1 MKKKKRKKEK
11 ILNFTHLPWV
21 SWWCQNRRWVVA
33 ILSSYC
39 TTTLAHCSSCT
50 KNPLRSDQS
59 HRRNNDRSP
68 PIRLSADRSVDQRHY
83 PRPRIRQKRQQ
94 ALRPEHRHRI
104 HRHPHFHRCCSHCHH
119 SLRRFHC
126 LHRHRRRRR
135 RYHPPPKTEPDCP
148 PETEPDCP
156 PVLIVVRIGTRDT
169 TSHCAPE
176 RPPCSDDGPTAITKR
191 RYRRRLLRAEPPF
204 DEQTLQPCALRG
216 SPPVGEY
223 FSKLFR
229 KSNYVSFILD
239 GRIVH
244 VVFLFVKIQILFHF
258 GFTLLVNTSLA
269 CVII

>member
-1 MKKKKRKKEK
+1 MHLRA
-11 ILNFTHLPWV
+11 FT
-21 SWWCQNRRWVVA
+21 NRRKN
-33 ILSSYC
+33 IGLLLSLSLSLPSLFHHLS
-39 TTTLAHCSSCT
+39 TLPCSNT
-50 KNPLRSDQS
+50 LDAR
-59 HRRNNDRSP
+59 HRR
-68 PIRLSADRSVDQRHY
+68 
-83 PRPRIRQKRQQ
+83 
-94 ALRPEHRHRI
+94 
-104 HRHPHFHRCCSHCHH
+104 
-119 SLRRFHC
+119 
-126 LHRHRRRRR
+126 RRRRR

-176 RPPCSDDGPTAITKR
+176 RPPYSDDGPTAITKR

-239 GRIVH
+239 RRIVH
-244 VVFLFVKIQILFHF
+244 VVFYL
-258 GFTLLVNTSLA
+258 
-269 CVII
+269 